1 MEKMTYVA
9 ALNYVLTNCEL
20 PTDVS
25 EKLSA
30 LCAAQVKRN
39 SGEKKPSAKQVANA
53 DLSEALLAEL
63 RACGERKT
71 VIEMSKEFECV
82 RGMTPQKIVALL
94 RPLIGNGVAK
104 EPEKRV
110 SYFRAVVTD

>member
-25 EKLSA
+25 EKLTA

-39 SGEKKPSAKQVANA
+39 SAEKKPSAKQVANA
-53 DLSEALLAEL
+53 GVKSAITGWMEHGVTYDAATIAKTCPACEGMSVNKVSALLTQLGKEGVIAVSEDK
-63 RACGERKT
+63 RKHFYT
-71 VIEMSKEFECV
+71 L
-82 RGMTPQKIVALL
+82 A
-94 RPLIGNGVAK
+94 
-104 EPEKRV
+104 
-110 SYFRAVVTD
+110 